1 MSLDRK
7 VLIILNH
14 NGIYDVNTIE
24 KFIGLNNNYYQ
35 VVINGKIVNL
45 KIPGITYSEEILTEE
60 LLDEIKD
67 EIKDEI
73 LDEVVNNEV
82 EIKDEIKDEILDE
95 VKDDIFV
102 VSETVSYEILDEQI
116 VADSK
121 KEEIV
126 EREFAENILNE
137 MSVIEPDKPKK
148 KIVKKIVKKKAIAKK
163 KTVKKPIKNL

>member
-102 VSETVSYEILDEQI
+102 ASETVSYEILDEQI
-116 VADSK
+116 VEDSK
-121 KEEIV
+121 KEEI
-126 EREFAENILNE
+126 EFAENILNE